1 MHLNIQRPAH
11 WQRSSLESKLRNR
24 GILFFHFIEAPSAPD
39 SSQGWPPGG
48 SRENIVPP
56 ALPLSS
62 RGGEEE
68 LGGGGRDIL
77 LSEKKGEGKWGLNS
91 DLKRGQKICTK
102 SSE

>member
-1 MHLNIQRPAH
+1 M
-11 WQRSSLESKLRNR
+11 
-24 GILFFHFIEAPSAPD
+24 
-39 SSQGWPPGG
+39 
-48 SRENIVPP
+48 PP